1 MIKILN
7 IGRDLQKE
15 KKTEEE
21 SANRLGISG
30 SLIKLA
36 QAKWVDIGQVLFLC
50 V

>member
-21 SANRLGISG
+21 SANRLGISE
-30 SLIKLA
+30 LLTKLA
-36 QAKWVDIGQVLFLC
+36 RVKWVDIGQVLVLRL
-50 V
+50 